1 MGRCHVFLSFLYFL
15 FYYRSHVLIHLFFSE
30 VCSRYSSLFGKTF
43 SSRWTPTSKVD
54 HEKWQ
59 NYFPMGFACFPI
71 EQTQGSACSF
81 SVAIV
86 NLSHVF
92 LSACPF
98 LHPPRRPQSI
108 NLQVI
113 QLDCACLSHMF
124 TLFVVDLHVISWH
137 FVLTW
142 PLSLSLSRSGVEE
155 LHSRHRFLRSGG
167 GGGGDD
173 VGVSGPDVDGD

>member
-1 MGRCHVFLSFLYFL
+1 MDFHLLQRWITKSEGITFQWVLLVFPLNKP
-15 FYYRSHVLIHLFFSE
+15 RG
-30 VCSRYSSLFGKTF
+30 SR
-43 SSRWTPTSKVD
+43 V
-54 HEKWQ
+54 
-59 NYFPMGFACFPI
+59 
-71 EQTQGSACSF
+71 F

-86 NLSHVF
+86 ISSHVF
-92 LSACPF
+92 LSDCPF
-98 LHPPRRPQSI
+98 LHPQWRPQII

-113 QLDCACLSHMF
+113 LDCACLSHIF

-167 GGGGDD
+167 GD